1 MQKTR
6 PRPSFFSW
14 EICNKKYE
22 WYMADIV
29 IICKYIIFIIV
40 YIFSTN
46 MYIYICLYSHTIY
59 IYIQYTPESSRVGKF
74 ESLPKDQCYRP
85 CKTFAPPPG
94 LVEARNPPHVPWQW
108 PTDKGAVQ
116 KLQEF

>member
-1 MQKTR
+1 M
-6 PRPSFFSW
+6 
-14 EICNKKYE
+14 
-22 WYMADIV
+22 
-29 IICKYIIFIIV
+29 YIITYYFIIV
-40 YIFSTN
+40 YIYIYFCST
-46 MYIYICLYSHTIY
+46 YIYIYYLYSYNIY
-59 IYIQYTPESSRVGKF
+59 IIQYTSESSRVGKF